1 MTITSLQ
8 RPFRLGLRWLL
19 IALVGTLLAV
29 MTTQIVLRYGF
40 NGSLLWAEEMCRYML
55 IWMAFLAVVLAFERG
70 EIAALGLMGSL
81 LPRVPA
87 LILGIACAAIS
98 LVLCLLLAWYG
109 WSYAERA
116 GRSAIPAMGF
126 ILEGL
131 FGENAPA
138 TPGRFWV
145 YVALPIGM
153 VLLSLRLI
161 ADIVLCVR
169 AIGTGATLHDTLG
182 RDATEV
188 VE

>member
-116 GRSAIPAMGF
+116 GRSA
-126 ILEGL
+126 
-131 FGENAPA
+131 